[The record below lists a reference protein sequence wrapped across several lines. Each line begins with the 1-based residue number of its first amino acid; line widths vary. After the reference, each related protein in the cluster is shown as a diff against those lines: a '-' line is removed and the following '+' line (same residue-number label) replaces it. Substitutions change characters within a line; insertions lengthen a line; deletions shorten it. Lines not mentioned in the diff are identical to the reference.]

1 MHNIKW
7 SVFCGQWIY
16 GKWTIFRETWL
27 IYWNFKF
34 AVLWYSI
41 LSFLKGVQLVD
52 VKTAILHRRSIRRFS
67 PEPVDSSLLIEL
79 VSLARLYASGGNLQP
94 VRFSIQS
101 SPSYLNQ
108 LFQLLHWAAYL
119 PDFHISVEEQPPA
132 YIILLRDTKI
142 SHACPFEI
150 GAAATTLMLA
160 AQEHGLATCCIGN
173 FSAKSLS
180 ALLSIPAEYVPELV
194 IAIGYPAQASA
205 TEDLTDSVRYAEDN
219 HGNML
224 VPKYRLEDILID
236 LPPVSH
242 SLLHGGRNNACT
254 KPF

>member
-1 MHNIKW
+1 MD
-7 SVFCGQWIY
+7 
-16 GKWTIFRETWL
+16 
-27 IYWNFKF
+27 
-34 AVLWYSI
+34 
-41 LSFLKGVQLVD
+41 VQ
-52 VKTAILHRRSIRRFS
+52 TAILQRRSIRRFS
-67 PEPVDSSLLIEL
+67 PRPIDDAVLLEL
-79 VSLARLYASGGNLQP
+79 VELARLYASGGNIQP
-94 VRFSIQS
+94 VRFSILS
-101 SPSYLNQ
+101 APPCKDQ
-108 LFQLLHWAAYL
+108 LFHLLHWAAYI
-119 PDFHISVEEQPPA
+119 PGFSISAEERPPA